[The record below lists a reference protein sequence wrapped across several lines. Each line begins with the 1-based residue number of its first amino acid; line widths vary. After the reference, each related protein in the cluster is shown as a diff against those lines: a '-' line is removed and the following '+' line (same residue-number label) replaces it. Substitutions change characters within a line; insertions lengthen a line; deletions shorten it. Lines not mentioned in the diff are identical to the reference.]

1 MTDIQFAKEHMGEY
15 FQYKGV
21 AVRIVGFEFLG
32 SYENIIVA
40 RRPVSRYMIGWS
52 QTLLSPD
59 DKILVELDPEER
71 LYYANM
77 DDLKEIEK

>member
-1 MTDIQFAKEHMGEY
+1 MNDIDFAKNNIGKFY
-15 FQYKGV
+15 SYRGV